1 MPSNSTEASG
11 RAEVPNVLASR
22 YAGGPMRALWSP
34 AGRVI
39 AERELWV
46 AVLEG
51 QIELGVPAPA
61 GVVEDYRS
69 AVHEVDLASIRA
81 REQANRHDVKA
92 RIEEFCALAGHEHIH
107 KGLTSRDVTENVEQM
122 LIRRSLGIILG
133 KAAAALVRMAAL
145 AGEHRGTVMAGRTH
159 NVPAQPTTL
168 GKRFADAAEET
179 LAAFRRLE
187 DLAAGYPLRGLK
199 GPVGV
204 QQDLLDLFGGDEA
217 KVDRLERRT
226 AEILGFERI
235 MASVGQVY
243 PRSLDLEVVGAL
255 VRLAAGPS
263 SLAVTLR
270 LMAGH
275 DLVTEGFGPE
285 QVGSSAMPHKMNM
298 RTCER
303 INGLA
308 VVLSGYLAMAAA
320 LSGRQWNEGDVS
332 DSVVRRVMIPDAF
345 FACDG
350 LLESLLHV
358 LDGFRAFPAPI
369 QAELDDHLQL
379 LSASCLLTAAVRA
392 GMGREQAHQV
402 IQARTREAAA
412 ARRRGKGFDL
422 WAALGRDPAFPFTRE
437 ETAEIVRAAPLAGR
451 SATQV
456 ESVAAEV
463 AQAVERYPEAAAY
476 RPEPLL

>member
-1 MPSNSTEASG
+1 M
-11 RAEVPNVLASR
+11 
-22 YAGGPMRALWSP
+22 
-34 AGRVI
+34 
-39 AERELWV
+39 
-46 AVLEG
+46 
-51 QIELGVPAPA
+51 
-61 GVVEDYRS
+61 
-69 AVHEVDLASIRA
+69 
-81 REQANRHDVKA
+81 
-92 RIEEFCALAGHEHIH
+92 
-107 KGLTSRDVTENVEQM
+107 
-122 LIRRSLGIILG
+122 
-133 KAAAALVRMAAL
+133 
-145 AGEHRGTVMAGRTH
+145 
-159 NVPAQPTTL
+159 
-168 GKRFADAAEET
+168 
-179 LAAFRRLE
+179 
-187 DLAAGYPLRGLK
+187 
-199 GPVGV
+199 
-204 QQDLLDLFGGDEA
+204 
-217 KVDRLERRT
+217 
-226 AEILGFERI
+226 
-235 MASVGQVY
+235 
-243 PRSLDLEVVGAL
+243 GAL

-275 DLVTEGFGPE
+275 DLVTEGFGPG
-285 QVGSSAMPHKMNM
+285 QVGSSAMPHKTNM

-369 QAELDDHLQL
+369 QAELDDHLQF

-392 GMGREQAHQV
+392 GMGREQAHKV
-402 IQARTREAAA
+402 IQARSREAAA
-412 ARRRGKGFDL
+412 ARRRGRSFDL

-437 ETAEIVRAAPLAGR
+437 ETAEIVRAASLAGR
-451 SATQV
+451 SAAQV

-463 AQAVERYPEAAAY
+463 AQAVGGYPEAAAY